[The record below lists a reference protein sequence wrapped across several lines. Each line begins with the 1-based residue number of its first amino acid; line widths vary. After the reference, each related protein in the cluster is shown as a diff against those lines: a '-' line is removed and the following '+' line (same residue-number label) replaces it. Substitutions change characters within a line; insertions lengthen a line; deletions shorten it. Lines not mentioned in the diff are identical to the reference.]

1 MLLVLDSLVSAQS
14 LNFAISFFFLYS
26 EEYEMLVQKLAE
38 EQAKVD
44 ENETK
49 IAVMTMLKEGSVP
62 ETLPI
67 PGTPTLLCNLFL
79 TLHCCRQGSC
89 AC

>member
-1 MLLVLDSLVSAQS
+1 
-14 LNFAISFFFLYS
+14 LYS
-26 EEYEMLVQKLAE
+26 EEYQNLVQKLAE
-38 EQAKVD
+38 EQAKVQ

-67 PGTPTLLCNLFL
+67 PGTHFVPL
-79 TLHCCRQGSC
+79 TCIPCGRGKYKAEL
-89 AC
+89 

>member
-1 MLLVLDSLVSAQS
+1 
-14 LNFAISFFFLYS
+14 
-26 EEYEMLVQKLAE
+26 MLVQKLAE

-67 PGTPTLLCNLFL
+67 SGTPTLLYCNLFL
-79 TLHCCRQGSC
+79 TVHCCRQGSC